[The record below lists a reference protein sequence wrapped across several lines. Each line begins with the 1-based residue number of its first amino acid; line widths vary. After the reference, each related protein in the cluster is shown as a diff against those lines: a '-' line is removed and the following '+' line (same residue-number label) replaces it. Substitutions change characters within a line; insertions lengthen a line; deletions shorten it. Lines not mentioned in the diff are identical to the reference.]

1 MHSDLAVIIPTYF
14 GRDTPPELRRRLM
27 RDAVCDLGLFVAPS
41 NWVVVLDGAPWARGD
56 VLSVL
61 DEVRNSGKPVV
72 VDVETN
78 IGKGGAVVAGI
89 RAALEE
95 VSGCAALAVMDCDG
109 DHSAHDLTHLVEL
122 LAQVRAYTG
131 RPLVEVVGRRIDRH
145 GCLGFIRA
153 ELEGVTSRVT
163 FASLRFALA
172 REAQALDETWVAPF
186 GEPDLEAGFRVYT
199 REAAELVA
207 RALPAA
213 AQSTGDEGLLR
224 WGVEVVP
231 TTEICLAGGVHA
243 EGLRSTR
250 ETQPATEYLAGVDPA
265 EAYSLELSWVL
276 RRCGIGAGAAL
287 LMLED
292 AFMRSKLRSEPVG
305 ARCAER
311 IVRSVASSLAGGAEA
326 LERRRSRPPRRL

>member
-1 MHSDLAVIIPTYF
+1 LHSDLAVIIPTYF

-172 REAQALDETWVAPF
+172 REAQGSSHPHQSDRLIPAL
-186 GEPDLEAGFRVYT
+186 R
-199 REAAELVA
+199 A
-207 RALPAA
+207 RAR
-213 AQSTGDEGLLR
+213 S
-224 WGVEVVP
+224 
-231 TTEICLAGGVHA
+231 AG
-243 EGLRSTR
+243 
-250 ETQPATEYLAGVDPA
+250 
-265 EAYSLELSWVL
+265 
-276 RRCGIGAGAAL
+276 
-287 LMLED
+287 
-292 AFMRSKLRSEPVG
+292 
-305 ARCAER
+305 
-311 IVRSVASSLAGGAEA
+311 
-326 LERRRSRPPRRL
+326 PRRDLGGSVRRTGSRGRLPRLYS